1 MPKLASLLGWEP
13 DQVVLYSGM
22 FDLHIQ
28 NLSRAQ
34 ALFDTLNKQTRNEY
48 SDLIRLKKTVPIL

>member
-1 MPKLASLLGWEP
+1 MEELNAKISESSGMGTG
-13 DQVVLYSGM
+13 SGM